1 MVSWLPYPYRTGGKP
16 FLGRFVALWVPL
28 VAFTARMLQETKMP
42 VAGNAAPTSTYRIR
56 SILQLMAKSYNE
68 GDTRDKGKLVVVS
81 LVHAL
86 TLLSSR

>member
-1 MVSWLPYPYRTGGKP
+1 
-16 FLGRFVALWVPL
+16 
-28 VAFTARMLQETKMP
+28 MP

-68 GDTRDKGKLVVVS
+68 GDTRDKGTLVVVG